1 MSISSTGLSRDE
13 RRRLVTNVDD
23 ACEMLDCSK
32 DTLYGLLNSGAIESY
47 LEGRFR
53 KVFIASIE
61 AHVARRLAESK
72 QFSRARYPTRRENL
86 KSA

>member
-1 MSISSTGLSRDE
+1 MSIPSTGLSREE

-23 ACEMLDCSK
+23 ACAMLACSK
-32 DTLYGLLNSGAIESY
+32 SSLYDLLNSGAIESY

-53 KVFIASIE
+53 KISIPSLE
-61 AHVARRLAESK
+61 AHVARQLAESK
-72 QFSRARYPTRRENL
+72 QFTRARYPTRRENL

>member
-1 MSISSTGLSRDE
+1 MSISSTGLSRVE

-32 DTLYGLLNSGAIESY
+32 TSLYELLNSGAIESY
-47 LEGRFR
+47 LEGRYR
-53 KVFIASIE
+53 KIFIASLE

-86 KSA
+86 TTA